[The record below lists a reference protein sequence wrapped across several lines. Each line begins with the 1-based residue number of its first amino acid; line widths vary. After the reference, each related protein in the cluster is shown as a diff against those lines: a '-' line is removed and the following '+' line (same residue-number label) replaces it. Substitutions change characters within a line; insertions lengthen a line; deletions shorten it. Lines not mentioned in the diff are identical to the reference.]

1 MPTTREGIVAVF
13 CEILAPLRQGAVRH
27 AQLAGNVRLRFLA
40 GLEQADRFHLKFF
53 CVRLLLFLHGSCSP
67 LWSFLLLVYSLHKG
81 VPWSPCNRRC
91 RREMYAFIAGSCG
104 SASVGFTCFYQAGL
118 AEQGFSV

>member
-81 VPWSPCNRRC
+81 GPWSALACV
-91 RREMYAFIAGSCG
+91 AKSS
-104 SASVGFTCFYQAGL
+104 SASFLGGCSGL
-118 AEQGFSV
+118 DCA

>member
-27 AQLAGNVRLRFLA
+27 AQLAGNLRLRFLA

-81 VPWSPCNRRC
+81 GPWSDARGM
-91 RREMYAFIAGSCG
+91 ESIGSRSPS
-104 SASVGFTCFYQAGL
+104 SALSPHTHRIRGV
-118 AEQGFSV
+118 